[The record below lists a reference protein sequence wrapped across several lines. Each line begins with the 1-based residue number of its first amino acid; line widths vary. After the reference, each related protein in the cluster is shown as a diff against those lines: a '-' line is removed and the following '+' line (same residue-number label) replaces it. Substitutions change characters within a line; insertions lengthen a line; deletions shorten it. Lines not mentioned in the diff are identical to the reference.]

1 VVESHPNV
9 EEHDVRM
16 GHPAESQVD
25 ASDCSYA
32 ALRCKSWMN
41 PLPYE
46 RGGGGVR
53 VCCGISGQGSSYL
66 VMIVHGEEPII
77 CLT

>member
-1 VVESHPNV
+1 
-9 EEHDVRM
+9 
-16 GHPAESQVD
+16 
-25 ASDCSYA
+25 
-32 ALRCKSWMN
+32 MN